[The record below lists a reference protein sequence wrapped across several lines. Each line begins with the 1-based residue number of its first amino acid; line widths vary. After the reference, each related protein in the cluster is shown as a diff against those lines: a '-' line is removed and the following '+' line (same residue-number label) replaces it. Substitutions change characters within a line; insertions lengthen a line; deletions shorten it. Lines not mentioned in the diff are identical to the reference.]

1 MKSPVIGS
9 GLIFV
14 GIVLFYATGAFAQ
27 TSFKLRL
34 VPKVIAC
41 DSAIVSVEIQAP
53 DSAFVMGNANLRIF
67 YKSAQLANPS
77 IKSRNN
83 FSSGDY
89 FSITSL
95 TDVGAD
101 TSVFTLNILYRGEQ
115 GSGTTVGASWISVAD
130 VKFALTETNTS
141 KCYDLF
147 FLPIG
152 ASRSLPNTVI
162 TRAYA
167 SPTVEEPGRTLTEE
181 VNGTFTNITN
191 QCSLPI
197 VAIAKAPTI
206 NAGEMAI
213 LTLSSQ
219 NGVFPA
225 TGTITGEAPIQLTR
239 AEPIKMVSGRN
250 SGGKGWSIS
259 GDTQNCTISNV
270 ITITPETPAICP
282 GTSITMSASGCT
294 GTLTWLGGPSPQT
307 GSSVSFSPAVTTSY
321 SANCSTGGSGTFT
334 IVVATNTVA
343 VGYDVITGKERFKA
357 VTTLTSDKKVGHV
370 TFSPSANVV
379 YEAGNAI
386 TLLPGFAAEKSSTFQ
401 AEIKT
406 CP

>member
-1 MKSPVIGS
+1 
-9 GLIFV
+9 
-14 GIVLFYATGAFAQ
+14 AFAQ

-130 VKFALTETNTS
+130 VKFALTGTNTS

-181 VNGTFTNITN
+181 VNGTFINITN

-213 LTLSSQ
+213 LTLSSK

-225 TGTITGEAPIQLTR
+225 TGTITGQAPLQLTR

-250 SGGKGWSIS
+250 SGGEGWSIS
-259 GDTQNCTISNV
+259 GDTQNCTTPNV

-282 GTSITMSASGCT
+282 GASITMSASGCT

-307 GSSVSFSPAVTTSY
+307 GASVSFSPAVTTSY
-321 SANCSTGGSGTFT
+321 SANCSTGGSETFT

-357 VTTLTSDKKVGHV
+357 VTTLTSTKKVGHV
-370 TFSPSANVV
+370 TFTPRANVV

-386 TLLPGFAAEKSSTFQ
+386 TLLPGFTAEKSSTFQ